1 MTGNCRL
8 FASERPRNEREKPES
23 KRGEYRACDDDVFPH
38 FQSLFQLPCFQISRA
53 AIRAPITT
61 SNIAIDIPI
70 THSIG
75 FPIPESK
82 TSDCR
87 ARELP

>member
-1 MTGNCRL
+1 MNWNRSL
-8 FASERPRNEREKPES
+8 FTERPRHEDQQRYDEGAEH
-23 KRGEYRACDDDVFPH
+23 GACDDDVFPH
-38 FQSLFQLPCFQISRA
+38 FQSLFQFPCFQISRA

-61 SNIAIDIPI
+61 SKIAIDIPI
-70 THSIG
+70 SHSIG

-87 ARELP
+87 ARELL